1 MHSLDGIRG
10 EATSED
16 AVLFSRRHRLQIS
29 FSLDVDLHG
38 VAHSKLVCSF
48 WMQRMQ
54 FWLNQYIDNGD
65 SWDDLLLEGFVEP
78 DAVAEAFRAGSPE
91 LRKRI
96 STCRDMMPRP
106 VPP

>member
-1 MHSLDGIRG
+1 
-10 EATSED
+10 
-16 AVLFSRRHRLQIS
+16 
-29 FSLDVDLHG
+29 
-38 VAHSKLVCSF
+38 
-48 WMQRMQ
+48 MQL
-54 FWLNQYIDNGD
+54 WLNQYIDNGD
-65 SWDDLLLEGFVEP
+65 AWDALLLEGFVEP